1 MTRQFIL
8 DENVMILA
16 ARGRTA
22 QGESNKDCLKLFTDI
37 ITICHSLVIDY
48 ALWAKYQRQLSSTS
62 FQGNREGSQM
72 LAVLAS
78 SIRRTGKLLI
88 GPDAKS
94 FPEEDTVPQGS
105 QDDVPLV
112 RLAIE
117 SGATLVTTDEAL
129 IQDLSTCG
137 VDTMY
142 GLSLVSPKSALESL

>member
-1 MTRQFIL
+1 MTQQFIL

-16 ARGRTA
+16 ARGENP
-22 QGESNKDCLKLFTDI
+22 QGESNTDCLKLFADI

-48 ALWAKYQRQLSSTS
+48 SLWAKYQRQLSSS
-62 FQGNREGSQM
+62 FHGSRI
-72 LAVLAS
+72 LAVLDSVKTRA
-78 SIRRTGKLLI
+78 GKLI
-88 GPDAKS
+88 IVPNAQM

-129 IQDLSTCG
+129 IHDLSTCG
-137 VDTMY
+137 VDAAY
-142 GLSLVSPKSALESL
+142 RLSLMFPKSALEIL